1 VGFVTFYGMKNE
13 TKQYVK
19 LQVTKYLHRFHP
31 DFSATRIEKIAKHH
45 SIHPVIS
52 ACNDVDIYNADI
64 CNYYHM
70 LSLTNVKLEVIEKTI
85 APNLRESKQFR
96 RIIR

>member
-1 VGFVTFYGMKNE
+1 MKTE

-31 DFSATRIEKIAKHH
+31 DFSATRIETIAKHH
-45 SIHPVIS
+45 SCHPLS
-52 ACNDVDIYNADI
+52 CEYDDEDPACDVDIDTVI

-70 LSLTNVKLEVIEKTI
+70 LSLTDVKLDVVEKTI

-96 RIIR
+96 RILR

>member
-1 VGFVTFYGMKNE
+1 MKTE

-31 DFSATRIEKIAKHH
+31 DFSATRIETIAKHH
-45 SIHPVIS
+45 SCHPIIS
-52 ACNDVDIYNADI
+52 AYNDVDI

-70 LSLTNVKLEVIEKTI
+70 LSLTDVKLDVVEKTI

-96 RIIR
+96 RILR